1 MAQLLLDTHILI
13 ALGRGELREKYPK
26 VETALEDETFDS
38 YFSVASLWEMAIK
51 TRLGKLDPGLP
62 VEMLA
67 DLFESYGVETLNIN
81 RHHAVVFAKPEPV
94 TRDPFDRILLA
105 QCRVEGMRLVTV
117 DRSLAE
123 HPLAWRTPL

>member
-1 MAQLLLDTHILI
+1 MARLLLDTHILI
-13 ALGRGELREKYPK
+13 ALGRGELNERYPQ
-26 VETALEDETFDS
+26 VETALEDETFES

-67 DLFESYGVETLNIN
+67 DLFESYGIETLNIN
-81 RHHAVVFAKPEPV
+81 RHHAVVSAKPEPV

-105 QCRVEGMRLVTV
+105 QCKVEGMELVTA
-117 DRSLAE
+117 DRSLAT
-123 HPLAWRTPL
+123 HPLAWQALF